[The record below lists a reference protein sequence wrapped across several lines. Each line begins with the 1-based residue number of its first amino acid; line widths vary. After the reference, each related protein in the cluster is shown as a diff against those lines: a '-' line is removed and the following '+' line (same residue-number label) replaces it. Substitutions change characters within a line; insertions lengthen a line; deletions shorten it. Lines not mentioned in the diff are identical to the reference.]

1 MALCVRIAGPAST
14 ASVVEAM
21 ARVDVL
27 HKQMAAVE
35 TQTDEDGDVLPVSPF
50 EDYYMAGYAVIY
62 VRPRKTKYRPNPE
75 ASHWLVFTGYKCR
88 RPHYDAIQAMGAVGR
103 PLVATGSIVDVEEGL
118 LGAKVKTDKWI
129 TVRSHGWAGGDDV
142 CLKLEEKLAEA
153 ACAALGVPLDA
164 DWRAQR
170 ATAVETLCDQMGA
183 GGAAARAAP
192 LAELPEWGSIP
203 FGPLSPD
210 EERAQE
216 KAAREHAREKEES
229 RKRRVEESKREA
241 DEKRKFHYAPT
252 IERFQGDVPMPSD
265 ELCAYMFKA
274 PDGVDTDGSGPDEWR
289 CSYDRKP
296 DSPFCA
302 QCRAM
307 VDLMTPT
314 AKRARAE

>member
-35 TQTDEDGDVLPVSPF
+35 TQTDEDGDVLPVSQF

-88 RPHYDAIQAMGAVGR
+88 RPHYDAIEAMGAAGR
-103 PLVATGSIVDVEEGL
+103 SLVATGSGFDVENGL
-118 LGAKVKTDKWI
+118 LGAKVKRDKWT

-170 ATAVETLCDQMGA
+170 AAAVETLCDQMGA

-210 EERAQE
+210 EERAQDN
-216 KAAREHAREKEES
+216 ARNS
-229 RKRRVEESKREA
+229 S
-241 DEKRKFHYAPT
+241 
-252 IERFQGDVPMPSD
+252 S
-265 ELCAYMFKA
+265 
-274 PDGVDTDGSGPDEWR
+274 
-289 CSYDRKP
+289 
-296 DSPFCA
+296 
-302 QCRAM
+302 
-307 VDLMTPT
+307 
-314 AKRARAE
+314 